1 MNHHIIVL
9 NLERSKERKDLL
21 EKQFQNIG
29 LTNYTFF
36 PCFDG
41 KDIINMGFTAPIIRG
56 SGMGRNLQKTELAI
70 IMSHIGALKHAQI
83 MGYENV
89 VILEDDVTIC
99 EDWNERLDDLE
110 ILWRGTVWDY
120 VYLSGHS
127 DYVKFEIHKVPTLI
141 SAPPMVGAF
150 SYLVNQSGIQK
161 VIKECSEF
169 STTFDDMIMN
179 KIQSKKII
187 GKVYFPFMTYHSGT
201 ESLNWNITSPPHT
214 SIKYFK
220 NKINEI

>member
-9 NLERSKERKDLL
+9 NLERSKERKVLL
-21 EKQFQNIG
+21 EAQFEKVG

-41 KDIINMGFTAPIIRG
+41 KDIINMRFTAPIIKG
-56 SGMGRNLQKTELAI
+56 VGMGRDLQKTELAI
-70 IMSHIGALKHAQI
+70 IMSHIAALKHAQI

-99 EDWNERLDDLE
+99 EDWNERLNNIE
-110 ILWRGTVWDY
+110 ILWSGTIWDY
-120 VYLSGHS
+120 IYLSGHS
-127 DYVKFEIHKVPTLI
+127 DYEKFEVHKNPILLP
-141 SAPPMVGAF
+141 APKMVGAF
-150 SYLVNQSGIQK
+150 SYLVNKTGIEK
-161 VIKECSEF
+161 LIKYCSEF
-169 STTFDDMIMN
+169 ATTYDDMIMH
-179 KIQSKKII
+179 KIQSGKLI

-201 ESLNWNITSPPHT
+201 ESLNWNIISPPHP
-214 SIKYFK
+214 SINYFK